1 MLPPRWL
8 PETHLMWLLVLFLGV
23 GSGLLLLLRMR
34 LNIRAR
40 LAGTTIL
47 WRWCEGECEGGCF
60 GVPIE
65 RWGLIEWRVCFASKA
80 NTM

>member
-23 GSGLLLLLRMR
+23 GSGLLLRMR

-47 WRWCEGECEGGCF
+47 WRCCKGNVKEDALGYQLKD
-60 GVPIE
+60 GV
-65 RWGLIEWRVCFASKA
+65 
-80 NTM
+80 